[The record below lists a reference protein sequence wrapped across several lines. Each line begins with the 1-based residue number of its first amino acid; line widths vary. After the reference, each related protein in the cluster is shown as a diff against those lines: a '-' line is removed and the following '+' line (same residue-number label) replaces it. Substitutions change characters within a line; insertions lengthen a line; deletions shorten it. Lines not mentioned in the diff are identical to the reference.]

1 MVNKYNINHWDKS
14 KTVEQQIRG
23 DFTISRCLWSWR
35 RESLQA
41 LSLPSPCSPTLQ
53 SLSSLAW
60 WRHSNHQHVL
70 WAKPQVKTQVAPSS
84 SASPLLPGL
93 IYATYI
99 TLFLSRCIII
109 ISIITTTMFV
119 IFVKFSLFLSALSLT
134 TIYMKGRLT
143 PYGLTFRWTYLHIQ
157 VITISKTMLKWKCHG
172 DELWC
177 DADLL
182 QFHHHHHLNLRN
194 GCIAMLMISSNFILF
209 LTLVHFFH
217 VTTGRKWFN
226 HLFKCQRSRWFWISG
241 TRPMSSPASRKCR
254 NLSWSYTL
262 TFPIRRRCKKQ
273 LKITDFVSRMEWNTL
288 WPLDAC
294 SSSSSTWSVPF
305 SFTQLTF
312 RFVPW

>member
-1 MVNKYNINHWDKS
+1 MHYTMVNKYNINHWDKS

-70 WAKPQVKTQVAPSS
+70 WAKHKVKTQVAPSS

-157 VITISKTMLKWKCHG
+157 VITIVKPC
-172 DELWC
+172 
-177 DADLL
+177 
-182 QFHHHHHLNLRN
+182 
-194 GCIAMLMISSNFILF
+194 
-209 LTLVHFFH
+209 
-217 VTTGRKWFN
+217 
-226 HLFKCQRSRWFWISG
+226 
-241 TRPMSSPASRKCR
+241 
-254 NLSWSYTL
+254 
-262 TFPIRRRCKKQ
+262 
-273 LKITDFVSRMEWNTL
+273 
-288 WPLDAC
+288 
-294 SSSSSTWSVPF
+294 
-305 SFTQLTF
+305 
-312 RFVPW
+312 